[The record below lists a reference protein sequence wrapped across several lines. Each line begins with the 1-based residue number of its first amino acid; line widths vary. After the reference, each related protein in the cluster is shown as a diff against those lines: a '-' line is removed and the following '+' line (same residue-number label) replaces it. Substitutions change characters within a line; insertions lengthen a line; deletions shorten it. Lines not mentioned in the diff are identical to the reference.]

1 LTHEAQNF
9 KRHQRSQI
17 DYGSPSSILNGISP
31 REVPPIDFFA
41 LTQAKEG
48 AEVPLIVRNGPKTSP
63 LLATWQYELGRSAIF
78 AADPDSLGSLAWIRW
93 DRYAEF
99 WSQLVSWVAR
109 EGDSGNFTLK
119 VTNAPD
125 GTLKIEAQKADN
137 VPVTNLVSR
146 ITGPGRAAD
155 IAMTQV
161 GTRTYQGESAQLP
174 RGKYAVVLMVKAVDT
189 ERVLLRRE
197 VAVAGSQPADAA
209 ELRLMP
215 ANVTLL
221 RQLAHGTGGE
231 FNAPVAQMLK
241 RSGATITSFR
251 AVDPFLLPLVIVLV
265 LGEVFVRRRYLG
277 D

>member
-1 LTHEAQNF
+1 
-9 KRHQRSQI
+9 
-17 DYGSPSSILNGISP
+17 
-31 REVPPIDFFA
+31 
-41 LTQAKEG
+41 
-48 AEVPLIVRNGPKTSP
+48 
-63 LLATWQYELGRSAIF
+63 
-78 AADPDSLGSLAWIRW
+78 
-93 DRYAEF
+93 
-99 WSQLVSWVAR
+99 
-109 EGDSGNFTLK
+109 
-119 VTNAPD
+119 
-125 GTLKIEAQKADN
+125 
-137 VPVTNLVSR
+137 VTNLVSR

-161 GTRTYQGESAQLP
+161 GTRSYQGESAPLP

-221 RQLAHGTGGE
+221 RQLAHGTSGE

-241 RSGATITSFR
+241 RSGATVTSFR
-251 AVDPFLLPLVIVLV
+251 PVDPFLLPLVIVLV

>member
-1 LTHEAQNF
+1 
-9 KRHQRSQI
+9 
-17 DYGSPSSILNGISP
+17 
-31 REVPPIDFFA
+31 
-41 LTQAKEG
+41 
-48 AEVPLIVRNGPKTSP
+48 
-63 LLATWQYELGRSAIF
+63 
-78 AADPDSLGSLAWIRW
+78 
-93 DRYAEF
+93 
-99 WSQLVSWVAR
+99 
-109 EGDSGNFTLK
+109 
-119 VTNAPD
+119 
-125 GTLKIEAQKADN
+125 
-137 VPVTNLVSR
+137 
-146 ITGPGRAAD
+146 
-155 IAMTQV
+155 
-161 GTRTYQGESAQLP
+161 
-174 RGKYAVVLMVKAVDT
+174 MVKAVDT